1 MSVFG
6 FTFKA
11 LYRLEVDE
19 LWDIARLIKGENH
32 YLPKNKDVLYV
43 RPYRLDSCRCR
54 YCCWWYRFFEPI
66 I

>member
-19 LWDIARLIKGENH
+19 LWDIARLIKSENY
-32 YLPKNKDVLYV
+32 YLPKNKDVLIRGV
-43 RPYRLDSCRCR
+43 
-54 YCCWWYRFFEPI
+54 I
-66 I
+66 IPFLREVSKAPKDVDKV